1 MSHAETIAMQAF
13 DVDAVRQDF
22 PILQQ
27 HINGKPLVYL
37 DNAATTQKPNR
48 VIDAISHYYRN
59 DNANVHRGAHTLSD
73 RATMAF
79 EGARTSVQTFIN
91 AAAPEQIIWT
101 RGCTEAI
108 NLVAHCLVAAQ
119 FEPGDEILVSGLAH
133 HSNIVPWQMAAQ
145 QVGARVIPI
154 PVTDYCELDMQAY
167 RQLLGPR
174 TRLVAVE
181 HVSNSMGTIH
191 PVEEIIALAHAA
203 GARVLIDGAQA
214 VAHWPLDV
222 EALGADFYTFSGHK
236 LFGPTGIGV
245 LYGKREWLEAM
256 PPYQGGGEM
265 IESVSF
271 AGTRYNKLP
280 YKYEAG
286 TPDIAGAIGLAAA
299 IDYLGSLD
307 RAATARHET
316 ELLEHALTLAAGF
329 PGFKLIG
336 KARHKTSIL
345 SFLLEGAHPADVGTL
360 LDQQGVAVRTGHHC
374 TQPIMD
380 TLAIPGTVRAS
391 FSIYNTHSEVEQL
404 FSALRKAQSFL

>member
-1 MSHAETIAMQAF
+1 MSRSLSMR
-13 DVDAVRQDF
+13 RQ
-22 PILQQ
+22 
-27 HINGKPLVYL
+27 
-37 DNAATTQKPNR
+37 
-48 VIDAISHYYRN
+48 
-59 DNANVHRGAHTLSD
+59 
-73 RATMAF
+73 
-79 EGARTSVQTFIN
+79 
-91 AAAPEQIIWT
+91 PEQIIWT

-108 NLVAHCLVAAQ
+108 NLVAQCFVAAQ
-119 FEPGDEILVSGLAH
+119 LGPDDEILVSGLAH

-145 QVGARVIPI
+145 RVGARVIPI
-154 PVTDYCELDMQAY
+154 PVTDHCELDMQAY

-191 PVEEIIALAHAA
+191 PIEEIISLAHTV
-203 GARVLIDGAQA
+203 GARILIDGAQA
-214 VAHWPLDV
+214 VAHWPIDV
-222 EALGADFYTFSGHK
+222 EALGADFYAFSGHK

-245 LYGKREWLEAM
+245 LWGKREWLEAM

-271 AGTRYNKLP
+271 GGTSFNKLP

-299 IDYLGSLD
+299 IDYLGDLD
-307 RAATARHET
+307 RDAAARHEAQ
-316 ELLEHALTLAAGF
+316 LLEHALTLAAEF
-329 PGFKLIG
+329 PGFVLVG
-336 KARHKTSIL
+336 NARHKTSIL

>member
-1 MSHAETIAMQAF
+1 MSHPETIATPTF
-13 DVDAVRQDF
+13 DVEAVRQDF
-22 PILQQ
+22 PILRQS
-27 HINGKPLVYL
+27 INGKPLVYL

-48 VIDAISHYYRN
+48 VIDAISDYYRH

-73 RATMAF
+73 RATLAF
-79 EGARTSVQTFIN
+79 EGARVSVQKFIN
-91 AAAPEQIIWT
+91 AAEPEQIIWT

-108 NLVAHCLVAAQ
+108 NLVAQCFVAAQ
-119 FEPGDEILVSGLAH
+119 LGPDDEILVSGLAH

-145 QVGARVIPI
+145 RVGARVIPI
-154 PVTDYCELDMQAY
+154 PVTNHCELDMQAY

-191 PVEEIIALAHAA
+191 PIEEIISLAHTV
-203 GARVLIDGAQA
+203 GARILIDGAQA
-214 VAHWPLDV
+214 VAHWPIDV
-222 EALGADFYTFSGHK
+222 EALGADFYAFSGHK

-245 LYGKREWLEAM
+245 LWGKREWLEAM

-271 AGTRYNKLP
+271 GGTSFNKLP

-299 IDYLGSLD
+299 IDYLGDLD
-307 RAATARHET
+307 RDAAARHEAQ
-316 ELLEHALTLAAGF
+316 LLEHALTLAAEF
-329 PGFKLIG
+329 PGFVLVG
-336 KARHKTSIL
+336 NARHKTSIL